1 MKQIYVFTDTAKN
14 FTPRA
19 LMIAY
24 TRQNPEAVYD
34 FGPYGELFL
43 LMEGKA
49 YRYHHWEIGD
59 GLVIL
64 TLEEVKQ

>member
-1 MKQIYVFTDTAKN
+1 MKQIYVFTDTDKN

-24 TRQNPEAVYD
+24 TRQNPETLYD

-43 LMEGKA
+43 LMEGRA
-49 YRYHHWEIGD
+49 YRYHHWNIGD
-59 GLVIL
+59 GVVIL

>member
-1 MKQIYVFTDTAKN
+1 MKDIYILADTTKN

-24 TRQNPEAVYD
+24 TRQNPAAVYD

-43 LMEGKA
+43 LMDGKA
-49 YRYHHWEIGD
+49 YRYHHWNIGD
-59 GLVIL
+59 GFVIL
-64 TLEEVKQ
+64 TLEEV